1 MLTTA
6 KMVMSYPRTVN
17 DICESVRA
25 ISKYICVQIDTEFEI
40 EKQKLLKE
48 RNQIEND
55 EKPSEES
62 ASYSSTKE

>member
-6 KMVMSYPRTVN
+6 KMMMSYSRTVD